1 MQAFSRCVVKVGV
14 LFPATNG
21 LGRAKHKDEKGDAE
35 RLFDSGVDCLG
46 AIIVT

>member
-1 MQAFSRCVVKVGV
+1 VKVGV

-35 RLFDSGVDCLG
+35 RLFYSGVDYLG
-46 AIIVT
+46 GIVATQPSQKQAL